1 MEESSEQIN
10 NNSEGKLFSVS
21 DSFTLPNHHQHDTS
35 HLTPTHTPSRTYGP
49 CFSIVATTTLN
60 DSSVLNFSIPAACGD
75 ASCGTSPVVADAS
88 SIIDMTKTPP
98 TGKPATQNENKRKI
112 ETIAEEPSP
121 KKIQE
126 KGWSQMNS
134 RCEIIKQNPCLII
147 FSWSIFAR
155 IGYIFG
161 PSDLEVYER
170 GVNERIILG
179 EMIMTCCKLLLLNIN
194 HSKSFQVF

>member
-1 MEESSEQIN
+1 MEESIEQIN

-21 DSFTLPNHHQHDTS
+21 DSFTLPNHDDTS
-35 HLTPTHTPSRTYGP
+35 HITPTHTPSRTYGP

-60 DSSVLNFSIPAACGD
+60 DSSVLNFSIPAGCGD
-75 ASCGTSPVVADAS
+75 ASCGTSPLVADAS

-126 KGWSQMNS
+126 KGLLRRNPEID
-134 RCEIIKQNPCLII
+134 REIITSYQTKPLYNKYFHGQFYRTYCRSL
-147 FSWSIFAR
+147 
-155 IGYIFG
+155 G
-161 PSDLEVYER
+161 P
-170 GVNERIILG
+170 
-179 EMIMTCCKLLLLNIN
+179 
-194 HSKSFQVF
+194 

>member
-21 DSFTLPNHHQHDTS
+21 DSFTLPNQHDQHDTS
-35 HLTPTHTPSRTYGP
+35 HVTPIHTPSRTYGP

-60 DSSVLNFSIPAACGD
+60 DSSVLNFSIPAGCGD
-75 ASCGTSPVVADAS
+75 ASCGTSPLVADAS

-98 TGKPATQNENKRKI
+98 TGKSATQNENKRKI

-126 KGWSQMNS
+126 KGLLRRNPEID
-134 RCEIIKQNPCLII
+134 REIITSYQTKPLYNKYFHGQFYRTFCRSL
-147 FSWSIFAR
+147 
-155 IGYIFG
+155 G
-161 PSDLEVYER
+161 P
-170 GVNERIILG
+170 
-179 EMIMTCCKLLLLNIN
+179 
-194 HSKSFQVF
+194 